1 MKPNTTREYYYT
13 GDLYPYIIVTS
24 PDGTVTTR
32 QYNVVPEVVPLSLSV
47 TLLGQ
52 LAIESPAKMQLNA
65 YLKNIKD
72 RNGEEIYTNGKWQ
85 IVQTAPLLGPL
96 GIKSGYQYRAD
107 LIEGEI

>member
-1 MKPNTTREYYYT
+1 
-13 GDLYPYIIVTS
+13 
-24 PDGTVTTR
+24 
-32 QYNVVPEVVPLSLSV
+32 
-47 TLLGQ
+47 
-52 LAIESPAKMQLNA
+52 MQIDA

-96 GIKSGYQYRAD
+96 GIKYGYQYRAD